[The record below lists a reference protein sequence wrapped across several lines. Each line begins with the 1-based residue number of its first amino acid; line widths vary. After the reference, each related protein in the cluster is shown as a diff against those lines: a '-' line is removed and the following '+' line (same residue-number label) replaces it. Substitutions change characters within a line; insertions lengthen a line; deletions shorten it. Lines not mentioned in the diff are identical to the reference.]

1 MIRRILGVFFAF
13 MMVTSNVFAWGVGSG
28 LRGWWRQEPDNYQ
41 RQIKAG
47 LGHFPQ
53 GLTFYKDFTKSI
65 TGDAASLNADYSI
78 GSPVSTFTRTA
89 VNCTYVD
96 SSGVVRTVATANV
109 PRIQGGYYDATGFHT
124 GNAGIMAET
133 SATNRATYSGTPENA
148 AWTKT
153 NITADND
160 DAGSSSPDSVATAGS
175 LTATANNGTF
185 VQAYAI
191 TGAAVTYTASVW
203 MKRKTGTGTVNLGMC
218 ENGTGKAACTL
229 TTSWRRFTVSAST
242 DGDDAG
248 KDPAVYIELETN
260 TDAVYIYG
268 MQLETGA
275 YATSYIPNA
284 TTANTRGAEV
294 LKYLISGNRT
304 AAQETIVIKFTPSVS
319 AVDLAQSAYLTET
332 VIKGRIILLSSIGDD
347 LAFQPNGADSG
358 VALMRTGSGLR
369 PLMNVTYIACAIAMA
384 STGNPNMGLY
394 VDNTSYD
401 STTQLNTDW
410 TVPAWGS
417 FFTIG
422 CNSGSAFQLNG
433 VISSIALFNRSL
445 SSTEVLA
452 LNKLM

>member
-1 MIRRILGVFFAF
+1 MKKLLLLLLFASF
-13 MMVTSNVFAWGVGSG
+13 TSIVQGYEYQGSLEGG
-28 LRGWWRQEPDNYQ
+28 LQGGY
-41 RQIKAG
+41 IGGKADIEAVKR
-47 LGHFPQ
+47 LMPY
-53 GLTFYKDFTKSI
+53 GLTFYKDFTKLPIGTYSGA
-65 TGDAASLNADYSI
+65 TYKEWLNADFSI
-78 GSPVSTFTRTA
+78 GSPLATFTST
-89 VNCTYVD
+89 
-96 SSGVVRTVATANV
+96 SGSFT
-109 PRIQGGYYDATGFHT
+109 I
-124 GNAGIMAET
+124 T
-133 SATNRATYSGTPENA
+133 SAGY
-148 AWTKT
+148 
-153 NITADND
+153 
-160 DAGSSSPDSVATAGS
+160 
-175 LTATANNGTF
+175 
-185 VQAYAI
+185 Q
-191 TGAAVTYTASVW
+191 
-203 MKRKTGTGTVNLGMC
+203 
-218 ENGTGKAACTL
+218 
-229 TTSWRRFTVSAST
+229 
-242 DGDDAG
+242 
-248 KDPAVYIELETN
+248 
-260 TDAVYIYG
+260 
-268 MQLETGA
+268 
-275 YATSYIPNA
+275 A
-284 TTANTRGAEV
+284 TTANDEV
-294 LKYLISGNRT
+294 LKYLISNNRT